1 MGRGVLKMVIRP
13 VNIDEMHLV
22 RQLFLEYA
30 QSLGFSLCFQGFQQ
44 ELDELPGKYSLPD
57 GTLLLAW
64 ENNEAVGV
72 VGVRRLDAHSA
83 EMKRLYVRPDQRGKK
98 AGRQLAE
105 AIIGEAERLG
115 YSSIKLDTVPTMKE
129 AQRLYLELG
138 FVIIPSYYDNSACDS
153 ICMEKQITPE

>member
-1 MGRGVLKMVIRP
+1 MIRP
-13 VNIDEMHLV
+13 AHVDEMHLV

-44 ELDELPGKYSLPD
+44 ELDELPGKYTPPD

-64 ENNEAVGV
+64 ENDDAVGL
-72 VGVRRLDAHSA
+72 VGLRRLDAHSA

-98 AGRQLAE
+98 VGRQLAE
-105 AIIGEAERLG
+105 AIIGEAKRLG

-129 AQRLYLELG
+129 ARQLYVELG
-138 FVIIPSYYDNSACDS
+138 FVTIPAYYDNSACDS

>member
-1 MGRGVLKMVIRP
+1 MIRP
-13 VNIDEMHLV
+13 AHVDEMHLV

-44 ELDELPGKYSLPD
+44 ELDELPGKYAPPD

-64 ENNEAVGV
+64 EDEEAVGV
-72 VGVRRLDAHSA
+72 VGLRRLDAHSA

-98 AGRQLAE
+98 VGRQLAE
-105 AIIGEAERLG
+105 AIIGEAKRLG

-129 AQRLYLELG
+129 ARQLYVELG
-138 FVIIPSYYDNSACDS
+138 FVTIPAYYDNSACDS